1 MSYSGP
7 LSIPEFYQSGAD
19 DSEFYGYEPEEDN
32 DMSIDTP
39 EVFCLKGQLD
49 RKDELIKEIESII
62 ENAEVYLDDADA
74 IDAIKIAIKWHK
86 NNEKGGS

>member
-1 MSYSGP
+1 MPRP
-7 LSIPEFYQSGAD
+7 LSWPEFYQSGAD

-32 DMSIDTP
+32 DMSTDSP

-49 RKDELIKEIESII
+49 RANILIEGIKQQLRLILKGVDEEESLQIIREMIEFH
-62 ENAEVYLDDADA
+62 E
-74 IDAIKIAIKWHK
+74 